1 MLLLTVAVTS
11 VLWLHRRQG
20 PTVGGPFQL
29 VNAATGREVSDRDFR
44 GKWLLIFF
52 GYTHCPDVCPTTLS
66 NIAEAMSQL
75 GPLAKGV
82 QPLFITVDPE
92 RDTMPVLVDYTSAFD
107 PRILGLSG
115 SADQIASA
123 AKAYRIYYA
132 KRVIGDDYFM
142 DHTATIHV
150 VRPDGSYSSS
160 LLSTAGPSDIAK
172 RLRTQLGATWKY
184 RTMHQPPTRRKHI

>member
-1 MLLLTVAVTS
+1 MRRPWGPIIAMLLLTVAVTS

-44 GKWLLIFF
+44 GKWLPIFF

-172 RLRTQLGATWKY
+172 RLRTQLGAT
-184 RTMHQPPTRRKHI
+184 